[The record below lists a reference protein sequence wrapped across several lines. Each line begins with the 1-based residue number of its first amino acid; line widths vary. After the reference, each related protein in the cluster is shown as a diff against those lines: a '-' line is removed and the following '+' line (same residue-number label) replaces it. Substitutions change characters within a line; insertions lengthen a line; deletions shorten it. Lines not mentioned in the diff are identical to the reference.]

1 MKLREYL
8 DDKIIFLGINLT
20 IFSIIAGAM
29 FYSEISFYLIFILFC
44 IWFLPLLSYMIID
57 YLKYRNYFNS
67 IDNILD
73 NLDKKYLLPEVIG
86 KVDFITGEKLNDIL
100 KVISRDM
107 HENIKFYND
116 NQEEYREYIETWIH
130 EIKTPIASS
139 KLIIENNNNEVTKK
153 IDTQIDKIENF
164 VEQVLYYSKSDNV
177 AKDYII
183 RELNLK
189 EVVNK
194 VIKRNYRDFI
204 NKNIKVEIDEINDT
218 VYSDSKWIEFILNQI
233 IGNSIKYIN
242 SNDGLVKINSK
253 RIENSVVLT
262 IQDNGVGIV
271 NTDINRVF
279 EKGFT
284 GTNGRI
290 FGKGTGIGLYL
301 CKKLCNKLGIGLV
314 LESKVD
320 FGTTVKIIFPIDYNL
335 LHDNF
340 Y

>member
-1 MKLREYL
+1 
-8 DDKIIFLGINLT
+8 
-20 IFSIIAGAM
+20 
-29 FYSEISFYLIFILFC
+29 
-44 IWFLPLLSYMIID
+44 MIID

-139 KLIIENNNNEVTKK
+139 KLIIENNNNEVTKN

-183 RELNLK
+183 RELNVK
-189 EVVNK
+189 DVVNK

-218 VYSDSKWIEFILNQI
+218 VYSDLKWIEFILNQI

-242 SNDGLVKINSK
+242 STNGLVKINSK

-271 NTDINRVF
+271 NADINRVF

-284 GTNGRI
+284 GNIGRI
-290 FGKGTGIGLYL
+290 NSRSTGMGLYL
-301 CKKLCNKLGIGLV
+301 CNKLCDKLGLLIDI
-314 LESKVD
+314 ESKINNYTKV
-320 FGTTVKIIFPIDYNL
+320 IITFPMGS
-335 LHDNF
+335 F
-340 Y
+340 CKF

>member
-1 MKLREYL
+1 
-8 DDKIIFLGINLT
+8 
-20 IFSIIAGAM
+20 
-29 FYSEISFYLIFILFC
+29 
-44 IWFLPLLSYMIID
+44 MIID

-130 EIKTPIASS
+130 KIKTPIASS

-153 IDTQIDKIENF
+153 IDIQIDKIENF

-183 RELNLK
+183 RELNVK
-189 EVVNK
+189 DVVNK

-242 SNDGLVKINSK
+242 STNGLVKINSK

-271 NTDINRVF
+271 NADINRVF

>member
-1 MKLREYL
+1 
-8 DDKIIFLGINLT
+8 
-20 IFSIIAGAM
+20 
-29 FYSEISFYLIFILFC
+29 
-44 IWFLPLLSYMIID
+44 MIID

-139 KLIIENNNNEVTKK
+139 KLIIENNNNEVTKN

-183 RELNLK
+183 RELNVK
-189 EVVNK
+189 DVVNK

-242 SNDGLVKINSK
+242 STNGLVKINSK

-271 NTDINRVF
+271 NIDINRVF

-320 FGTTVKIIFPIDYNL
+320 FGTTVKIIFPMDYNL
-335 LHDNF
+335 LHENF

>member
-1 MKLREYL
+1 
-8 DDKIIFLGINLT
+8 
-20 IFSIIAGAM
+20 
-29 FYSEISFYLIFILFC
+29 
-44 IWFLPLLSYMIID
+44 MIID

-153 IDTQIDKIENF
+153 IDIQIDKIENF

-189 EVVNK
+189 DVVNK

-242 SNDGLVKINSK
+242 SKDRLLKINST

-271 NTDINRVF
+271 NADINRVF

>member
-1 MKLREYL
+1 
-8 DDKIIFLGINLT
+8 
-20 IFSIIAGAM
+20 
-29 FYSEISFYLIFILFC
+29 
-44 IWFLPLLSYMIID
+44 MIID

-130 EIKTPIASS
+130 KIKTPIASS

-153 IDTQIDKIENF
+153 IDIQIDKIENF

-183 RELNLK
+183 RELNVK
-189 EVVNK
+189 DVVNK

-218 VYSDSKWIEFILNQI
+218 VYSDLKWIEFILNQI

-242 SNDGLVKINSK
+242 STNGLVKINSK

-271 NTDINRVF
+271 NADINRVF

>member
-1 MKLREYL
+1 
-8 DDKIIFLGINLT
+8 
-20 IFSIIAGAM
+20 
-29 FYSEISFYLIFILFC
+29 
-44 IWFLPLLSYMIID
+44 MIID

-107 HENIKFYND
+107 HENIKLYND

-183 RELNLK
+183 RELNVK
-189 EVVNK
+189 DVVNK

-218 VYSDSKWIEFILNQI
+218 VYSDLKWIEFILNQI

-242 SNDGLVKINSK
+242 SKDRLLKINST

-271 NTDINRVF
+271 NADINRVF

>member
-1 MKLREYL
+1 
-8 DDKIIFLGINLT
+8 
-20 IFSIIAGAM
+20 
-29 FYSEISFYLIFILFC
+29 
-44 IWFLPLLSYMIID
+44 MIID

-139 KLIIENNNNEVTKK
+139 KLIIENNNNEVTKN

-183 RELNLK
+183 RELNVK
-189 EVVNK
+189 DVVNK

-218 VYSDSKWIEFILNQI
+218 VYSDLKWIEFILNQI

-242 SNDGLVKINSK
+242 STNGLVKINSK

-271 NTDINRVF
+271 NADINRVF

-320 FGTTVKIIFPIDYNL
+320 FGTTVKIIFPMDYNL
-335 LHDNF
+335 LHENF

>member
-20 IFSIIAGAM
+20 IFSIIAGVM
-29 FYSEISFYLIFILFC
+29 FYSKVSFYLIFILFC

-67 IDNILD
+67 IDNILY

-189 EVVNK
+189 DVVNK

-242 SNDGLVKINSK
+242 SKNGLVKINSK

-271 NTDINRVF
+271 NIDINRVF

-320 FGTTVKIIFPIDYNL
+320 FGTTVKIIFPMDYNL
-335 LHDNF
+335 LHENF

>member
-1 MKLREYL
+1 
-8 DDKIIFLGINLT
+8 
-20 IFSIIAGAM
+20 
-29 FYSEISFYLIFILFC
+29 
-44 IWFLPLLSYMIID
+44 MIID

-130 EIKTPIASS
+130 KIKTPIASS

-183 RELNLK
+183 RELNVK
-189 EVVNK
+189 DVVNK

-242 SNDGLVKINSK
+242 STNGLVKINSK

-271 NTDINRVF
+271 NADINRVF

>member
-1 MKLREYL
+1 M
-8 DDKIIFLGINLT
+8 
-20 IFSIIAGAM
+20 
-29 FYSEISFYLIFILFC
+29 
-44 IWFLPLLSYMIID
+44 
-57 YLKYRNYFNS
+57 
-67 IDNILD
+67 
-73 NLDKKYLLPEVIG
+73 
-86 KVDFITGEKLNDIL
+86 
-100 KVISRDM
+100 
-107 HENIKFYND
+107 
-116 NQEEYREYIETWIH
+116 
-130 EIKTPIASS
+130 
-139 KLIIENNNNEVTKK
+139 
-153 IDTQIDKIENF
+153 
-164 VEQVLYYSKSDNV
+164 EQVLYYSKSDNV

-189 EVVNK
+189 DVVNK

-242 SNDGLVKINSK
+242 SKDRLLKINST

-271 NTDINRVF
+271 NADINRVF

>member
-1 MKLREYL
+1 MIIDYL
-8 DDKIIFLGINLT
+8 KYRNYFNSIDNILDNLDKK
-20 IFSIIAGAM
+20 
-29 FYSEISFYLIFILFC
+29 YLLPEVIGKVDFITG
-44 IWFLPLLSYMIID
+44 FLPLLSYMIID

-130 EIKTPIASS
+130 KIKTPIASS

-153 IDTQIDKIENF
+153 IDIQIDKIENF

-183 RELNLK
+183 RELNVK
-189 EVVNK
+189 DVVNK

-218 VYSDSKWIEFILNQI
+218 VYSDLKWIEFILNQI

-242 SNDGLVKINSK
+242 STNGLVKINSK

-271 NTDINRVF
+271 NADINRVF